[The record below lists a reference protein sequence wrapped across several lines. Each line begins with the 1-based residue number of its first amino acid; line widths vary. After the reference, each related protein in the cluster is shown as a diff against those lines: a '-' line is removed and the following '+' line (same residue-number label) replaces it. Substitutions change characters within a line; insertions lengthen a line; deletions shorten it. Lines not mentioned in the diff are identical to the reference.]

1 MKQSDVN
8 RRCRV
13 FDRPDGM
20 GLVGT
25 ITDVLDGS
33 TFRFKTDPSDKYPNG
48 REYEFSTG
56 GEMNVRVQFLGES

>member
-13 FDRPDGM
+13 FDRPDGK

-25 ITDVLDGS
+25 IIEVYDEFN
-33 TFRFKTDPSDKYPNG
+33 FRFKTDNG
-48 REYEFSTG
+48 NEYEFSTAG
-56 GEMNVRVQFLGES
+56 DMNVRVQYLGES

>member
-13 FDRPDGM
+13 FDRPGGK

-25 ITDVLDGS
+25 IIEVYDEFN
-33 TFRFKTDPSDKYPNG
+33 FRFKTDNG
-48 REYEFSTG
+48 EYEFSTAG
-56 GEMNVRVQFLGES
+56 DMNVRVQYLGES